1 MSYKMGYLIYKKG
14 KNIMVKLNFEFEKET
29 KGTIRFK
36 EISDDPV
43 VGTLYIKKTHLDEL
57 GIKGAGDKLLI
68 IIDKVQ

>member
-1 MSYKMGYLIYKKG
+1 
-14 KNIMVKLNFEFEKET
+14 MVKLNFEFEKET

>member
-1 MSYKMGYLIYKKG
+1 
-14 KNIMVKLNFEFEKET
+14 MVKLNFEFEKET

-57 GIKGAGDKLLI
+57 GIKGAGDKLTI

>member
-1 MSYKMGYLIYKKG
+1 
-14 KNIMVKLNFEFEKET
+14 MVKLNFEFEKET

-43 VGTLYIKKTHLDEL
+43 VGTLYIKKAHLDEL
-57 GIKGAGDKLLI
+57 GIKGADDKLLI